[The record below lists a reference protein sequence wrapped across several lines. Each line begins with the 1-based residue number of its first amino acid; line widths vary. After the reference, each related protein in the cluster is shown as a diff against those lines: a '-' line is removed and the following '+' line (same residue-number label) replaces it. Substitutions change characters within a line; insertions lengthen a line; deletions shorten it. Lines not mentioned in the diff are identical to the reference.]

1 MVDRALAV
9 CGKNLPRTLAAG
21 PENWSFPPPEEP
33 RYHWLIYTIQFLKPF
48 PGRGLELVLTA
59 LESPVVNNRNMALNV
74 LDSWRESGWT
84 LTEGAVQ
91 ALERLKRSE
100 VNDKLRERLEKEWS

>member
-1 MVDRALAV
+1 M
-9 CGKNLPRTLAAG
+9 
-21 PENWSFPPPEEP
+21 
-33 RYHWLIYTIQFLKPF
+33 
-48 PGRGLELVLTA
+48 LTA

>member
-1 MVDRALAV
+1 M
-9 CGKNLPRTLAAG
+9 
-21 PENWSFPPPEEP
+21 
-33 RYHWLIYTIQFLKPF
+33 KPF